1 MSVER
6 HPRRLAKYWA
16 TAAATVSMLA
26 AIGIAFA
33 ATVKTAGKLKLPPH
47 TDVIV
52 ICNDPTV
59 LTVLNQDF
67 AAERRTLGNVTDT
80 VTLTVTVNQKV
91 MAPGVS
97 LSEVFPGDPAM
108 VRLLEEAGGN
118 APPLGDT
125 GDQQLDP
132 YAEAARRQAQGTDDD
147 LTSAFRNEQAF
158 KESMRGNGSSPYD
171 SIPKNQIYD
180 TVIFARANLGSLS
193 GELKVLALIH
203 GGDDAEQA
211 KRIVGEEIAN
221 NLLH

>member
-1 MSVER
+1 MSVGR
-6 HPRRLAKYWA
+6 YVWRTTKAAITA
-16 TAAATVSMLA
+16 TAIFAIC
-26 AIGIAFA
+26 AIGTAFG
-33 ATVKTAGKLKLPPH
+33 ATVKTAGRLKLPPH
-47 TDVIV
+47 TDVMV

-67 AAERRTLGNVTDT
+67 AAQRRTLGNVTDT

-125 GDQQLDP
+125 GEKQFDP
-132 YAEAARRQAQGTDDD
+132 YAEAARRQAQAPDDD
-147 LTSAFRNEQAF
+147 LTAAFRNQQAF
-158 KESMRGNGSSPYD
+158 RESLSSGGPSPYD

-203 GGDDAEQA
+203 GGDDAQEA
-211 KRIVGEEIAN
+211 KKLVGEEIAN
-221 NLLH
+221 SLLH

>member
-6 HPRRLAKYWA
+6 HPRRLPKFSAVTV
-16 TAAATVSMLA
+16 TAIFMLV

-33 ATVKTAGKLKLPPH
+33 ATVKTAGRLKLPPH

-67 AAERRTLGNVTDT
+67 AVERRTLGNVTDT
-80 VTLTVTVNQKV
+80 MTLTVTVNQKV

-97 LSEVFPGDPAM
+97 LSEVFPGDPSM
-108 VRLLEEAGGN
+108 VRLLEEAGES

-125 GDQQLDP
+125 GDQAPDP
-132 YAEAARRQAQGTDDD
+132 YAEAARRQALGNDDS
-147 LTSAFRNEQAF
+147 LTSSFRNEQAF
-158 KESMRGNGSSPYD
+158 KESMRSRGSSPYD

-203 GGDDAEQA
+203 GGDDAQDA
-211 KRIVGEEIAN
+211 KKLVAEEIAN